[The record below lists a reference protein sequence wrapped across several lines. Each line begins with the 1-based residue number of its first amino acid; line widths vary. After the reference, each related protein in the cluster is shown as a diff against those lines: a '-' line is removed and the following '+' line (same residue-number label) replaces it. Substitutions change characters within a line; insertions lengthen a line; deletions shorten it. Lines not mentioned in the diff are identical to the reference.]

1 MGLAF
6 NLETTP
12 NPNLTEGLSKYF
24 VNLPQEVQ
32 EGKVQMGGNPTRGT
46 DFFVQEMVI
55 GDDDLFNN
63 GWVYRWCGKK
73 GTAKQTCQ
81 GIFPTGEFIIRDITF
96 CNGYYAMVGSYKA
109 TFLDLYGSGNHGLAW
124 DGFLFMYRG
133 FSDNVLIP
141 FDNDGNA
148 NLFGLGAASGAG
160 ILPMRMPYDILP
172 STNSTTTANMDD
184 VGLYT
189 VDVLRGASDVGE
201 APAPGGGLDVDAYSI
216 ILWLGGTQGIS
227 DPVAQGIPYTNVD
240 RIAFG
245 MAGVFG
251 CPYYPTDTGYN
262 SANRG
267 IFSENIPTGVA
278 EQLDSSSYA
287 VVGGNAGFTEFNSR
301 ANMTIKIAWNATA
314 NDTLYS
320 GPNSPATRVW
330 RTADIKDICSV
341 GADERG
347 GQGGVYNY
355 EVYKDGWLPNGTNV
369 CTGDTIASD
378 TTASFWNYYPK
389 RFVDIQAYSS
399 QLTAYGFSIV
409 ATQTPCI
416 VGGDCWV
423 GTDDPSGA
431 SPQAKSYPMVLPMA
445 WDILSVAERPYPSP
459 FAGACGSIVQ
469 APFMNLFTAGLS
481 FKAIA
486 LGATEPAIKTP
497 SYITNLVKTDAL
509 AANWEGLTDSY
520 FAFVTAPYEQVGND
534 YTSGFNPSQRQPF
547 FYFFCNGIKYADG
560 TIGAGIFVS
569 EFSPFEEALPIE
581 PIAFNGL
588 RLNNTTTETIP
599 IDMPNKWTAKC
610 TQTRTFTSQEELGA
624 KNVNEAMNRISETF
638 SFSGDPPTNVFNSRN
653 GEAVGVRNNFPRLGL
668 EPIEGEDYDPVENAI
683 SQMGATSSEAVGAM
697 GWKEDSRGSVEPVVF
712 VADSGGGWVKNPTYA
727 VDNPN
732 YAPVHTYSNAFQ
744 NRGVTFNSKILTDPN
759 SDSRIALGASW
770 DNDRDQWI
778 FLFSN
783 FSNVQA
789 NQTASLVSV
798 TATFTDSAKFGSAY
812 LDQTKNFG
820 NAPTSY
826 NNLIWKSFPMTNNLD
841 GIIIFG
847 VTDPTLP
854 FDFKQQGS
862 LSYDNY
868 PQDVPQ
874 QIYAKPTTSGGTRTF
889 PTQSAGCVAGT
900 DPATIS
906 YNPSTIS
913 VFNINGST
921 GRQAFVWVDYIL
933 FDGADAVIAT
943 KLRERGMKVSI
954 DAVEWFKRKIINSG
968 DLNIK
973 QEEIEMWMR
982 QQQDEFSQM
991 MQDAER
997 QGRVR
1002 KRKKQVSAYGLDK
1015 LEVLN
1020 TDFED
1025 KEVQEFMKNYIP
1037 QSRPPTPEEEMLER
1051 QRKGGYS
1058 PQSKSY
1064 FDEVF
1069 EN

>member
-6 NLETTP
+6 NLETTL
-12 NPNLTEGLSKYF
+12 NPNLGEGLSKYF
-24 VNLPQEVQ
+24 VQSPQDLQ
-32 EGKVQMGGNPTRGT
+32 GKIDFEGNPLLGV
-46 DFFVQEMVI
+46 DFFTSEFVR
-55 GDDDLFNN
+55 GDDDNFNN

-73 GTAKQTCQ
+73 GGAKQACQ
-81 GIFPTGEFIIRDITF
+81 SIFPTGEYIIRDITF
-96 CNGYYAMVGSYKA
+96 VNGYYAIVGSYKA
-109 TFLDLYGSGNHGLAW
+109 TFLDLYGVGNHGLAW

-141 FDNDGNA
+141 FGADGQPNY
-148 NLFGLGAASGAG
+148 NTLGAAAGAG

-172 STNSTTTANMDD
+172 STNSATTEAMDD

-189 VDVLRGASDVGE
+189 VDVLRGSSESGIS
-201 APAPGGGLDVDAYSI
+201 PAPGGGLEQDAYSI

-227 DPVAQGIPYTNVD
+227 DPVTQGIPYTNVD

-251 CPYYPTDTGYN
+251 CPAYPTDTGYD
-262 SANRG
+262 SAT
-267 IFSENIPTGVA
+267 FAYSENVPTGI
-278 EQLDSSSYA
+278 EELSSSYA
-287 VVGGNAGFTEFNSR
+287 VVGGYAGFTQFNSR
-301 ANMTIKIAWNATA
+301 ANMTIKMAWNATA
-314 NDTLYS
+314 NDTLYC

-330 RTADIKDICSV
+330 RTADFEDICSV

-347 GQGGVYNY
+347 GAGGSYNY
-355 EVYKDGWLPNGTNV
+355 DLYSSGWLPNGTNV
-369 CTGDTIASD
+369 CTGDTVASD

-399 QLTAYGFSIV
+399 QLTQFGFNTFQI
-409 ATQTPCI
+409 QTPCI
-416 VGGDCWV
+416 IGGDCWV

-431 SPQAKSYPMVLPMA
+431 SPQAKSYPMSVSMA
-445 WDILSVAERPYPSP
+445 WDILSVVERPYPSP

-469 APFMNLFTAGLS
+469 APFMNLFTAQLS
-481 FKAIA
+481 FKGINT
-486 LGATEPAIKTP
+486 GAASSPSIKTP
-497 SYITNLVKTDAL
+497 TITTNLVKTDAL
-509 AANWEGLTDSY
+509 VANWVGLTNSY
-520 FAFVTAPYEQVGND
+520 FSFVTAPYEQVGTD
-534 YTSGFNPSQRQPF
+534 YTSGFNPSERQPF
-547 FYFFCNGIKYADG
+547 FYFFCNGITYADG

-569 EFSPFEEALPIE
+569 EFSPFEEALPID

-610 TQTRTFTSQEELGA
+610 TQTRTFTPQEELGA
-624 KNVNEAMNRISETF
+624 KNVNAATNPLAQTF
-638 SFSGDPPTNVFNSRN
+638 SFPGDPPTNVFNSRN

-668 EPIEGEDYDPVENAI
+668 EPVEGQDYDPLSNAI

-697 GWKEDSRGSVEPVVF
+697 GWKTVAGGVEPVVF
-712 VADSGGGWVKNPTYA
+712 VADSGGGWVKNPLYA

-732 YAPVHTYSNAFQ
+732 YAPIPTYSNAFQ
-744 NRGVTFNSKILTDPN
+744 NRGGTFNSKILIDPN
-759 SDSRIALGASW
+759 SNSRIALGASW

-778 FLFSN
+778 FLFGN

-789 NQTASLVSV
+789 TQTTSLVSA
-798 TATFTDSAKFGSAY
+798 TATFTDTAKFGSAY
-812 LDQTKNFG
+812 LDQTQNFG
-820 NAPTSY
+820 NSPIAF
-826 NNLIWKSFPMTNNLD
+826 NNAIWKSFPMTNALD

-854 FDFKQQGS
+854 FDFEAQGS

-874 QIYAKPTTSGGTRTF
+874 QIYAKPTTSGGTMSF
-889 PTQSAGCVAGT
+889 PTQSAGCIALT
-900 DPATIS
+900 DPATVS

-913 VFNINGST
+913 VFNVNGST

-1069 EN
+1069 ED

>member
-32 EGKVQMGGNPTRGT
+32 EGKINGGDIFRGT
-46 DFFVQEMVI
+46 DFFVSEMTD
-55 GDDDLFNN
+55 GTGPFNN

-73 GTAKQTCQ
+73 GTAKQACQ

-133 FSDNVLIP
+133 FSDNVLVP
-141 FDNDGNA
+141 FDKDGLPN
-148 NLFGLGAASGAG
+148 NSGGIVSSASGAG

-189 VDVLRGASDVGE
+189 VDVLRGSSASGVS
-201 APAPGGGLDVDAYSI
+201 PAPGGGLETDAYSI

-227 DPVAQGIPYTNVD
+227 NPVAQGIPYTNVD

-251 CPYYPTDTGYN
+251 CPSFPTDTG
-262 SANRG
+262 
-267 IFSENIPTGVA
+267 FSSRVPVFTENIPTGIVA
-278 EQLDSSSYA
+278 DDPNSTSYA
-287 VVGGNAGFTEFNSR
+287 VVGGNAGFTQFNSI
-301 ANMTIKIAWNATA
+301 ANMTIKMAWNATA
-314 NDTLYS
+314 NDTLYG
-320 GPNSPATRVW
+320 GPNAPTTIVW
-330 RTADIKDICSV
+330 RTADIKDICGV
-341 GADERG
+341 GIDERG
-347 GQGGVYNY
+347 GSGGIFNY
-355 EVYKDGWLPNGTNV
+355 ERYEDGWLPNGTNV
-369 CTGDTIASD
+369 CTGDVSTDD
-378 TTASFWNYYPK
+378 TSASFWGYYPK

-399 QLTAYGFSIV
+399 QLTKYGFTTLQV
-409 ATQTPCI
+409 QTPCV

-431 SPQAKSYPMVLPMA
+431 SPQAKSYPMLLSMA
-445 WDILSVAERPYPSP
+445 WDIAGVVERPYPSP
-459 FAGACGSIVQ
+459 FASVCGSLVQ
-469 APFMNLFTAGLS
+469 PPFMNLFTAGLS
-481 FKAIA
+481 FTGIA
-486 LGATEPAIKTP
+486 AGATSPSIKTP
-497 SYITNLVKTDAL
+497 SRITNLVKTDAL
-509 AANWEGLTDSY
+509 VANWNNLVNSY
-520 FAFVTAPYEQVGND
+520 FAFVTAPYEQVGTD
-534 YTSGFNPSQRQPF
+534 YTSGFDPSERQPF

-569 EFSPFEEALPIE
+569 EFSPFDEAVPIE

-610 TQTRTFTSQEELGA
+610 TQTRTFTPQEELGA
-624 KNVNEAMNRISETF
+624 KNLNDAIDPTSPLTTP
-638 SFSGDPPTNVFNSRN
+638 SDPPTNVFNSRN

-668 EPIEGEDYDPVENAI
+668 EPVEGEDYDPLANAV

-697 GWKEDSRGSVEPVVF
+697 GWKNVVGGVEPVVF
-712 VADSGGGWVKNPTYA
+712 VADSGGGWVKNPFYP

-732 YAPVHTYSNAFQ
+732 YAPVFTYSNAFQ
-744 NRGVTFNSKILTDPN
+744 NRGGTFNGKIITDPN

-778 FLFSN
+778 FLFGN

-854 FDFKQQGS
+854 FDFEQQGS

-889 PTQSAGCVAGT
+889 PTQSAGCIALS
-900 DPATIS
+900 DPGTIS

-921 GRQAFVWVDYIL
+921 GRKAFVWVDYIL

-982 QQQDEFSQM
+982 QQQDEFQM
-991 MQDAER
+991 MMRDAER
-997 QGRVR
+997 MGRVR
-1002 KRKKQVSAYGLDK
+1002 KRKKQVSAYALDK
-1015 LEVLN
+1015 LETLN

-1025 KEVQEFMKNYIP
+1025 KEVQEFMKDYLP

-1064 FDEVF
+1064 YDEVF